1 MIGGDSVTFK
11 DPAVLRRR
19 VCREAS
25 DEERGNPPGHHQNY
39 ALHVLHLASDR
50 RGMLPQGLMR
60 FVFVMDPVSTV
71 IVDEDTS
78 FALMLEAQSRGHHVD
93 HCLPSD
99 VGLRG
104 RRVVARVRRATML
117 RDPDAPI
124 TLAQFEDIDL
134 AEVDAVFIRKDPP
147 FTDAYLWLT
156 LVLDHLEGET
166 LVVNSPRGLREAN
179 EKLYAHHFP
188 AVVPPTIMTSHKDEI
203 LRFIEEVGGKAVLK
217 PIDGHGGEGVF
228 LLSKGDSNV
237 NALIEVVTHI
247 GRRNAIVQALIPEI
261 YDEGDKRILLIDGE
275 LLGVVGRVPSDGD
288 IRSNVHVG
296 GSATP
301 AKLSDA
307 DRKIIDTIAPRLI
320 SDGLFFVGLDVIGG
334 KLIEVNV
341 TSPTLI
347 QQMSR
352 LTGENLSAP
361 VIDRLEAKARA
372 YGS

>member
-1 MIGGDSVTFK
+1 
-11 DPAVLRRR
+11 
-19 VCREAS
+19 
-25 DEERGNPPGHHQNY
+25 
-39 ALHVLHLASDR
+39 
-50 RGMLPQGLMR
+50 MR

-71 IVDEDTS
+71 LVDEDTS
-78 FALMLEAQSRGHHVD
+78 FALMLEAQSRGHRVD

-104 RRVVARVRRATML
+104 RTVIARVRQATMQ

-124 TLAQFEDIDL
+124 TLAHAEDIDL
-134 AEVDAVFIRKDPP
+134 ADVDAVFIRKDPP

-156 LVLDHLEGET
+156 LVLDHLEGKT

-188 AVVPPTIMTSHKDEI
+188 EICPATIMTSHKDEI
-203 LRFIEEVGGKAVLK
+203 LRFVSDVGGKAVLK

-228 LLSKGDSNV
+228 LLAEGDSNV
-237 NALIEVVTHI
+237 NALIEAVTRL
-247 GRRNAIVQALIPEI
+247 GSRNAIVQALIPEI
-261 YDEGDKRILLIDGE
+261 YDEGDKRILLVDGE
-275 LLGVVGRVPSDGD
+275 LLGVVGRVPSKGD

-296 GSATP
+296 GSAAP
-301 AKLSDA
+301 ASLSAA
-307 DRKIIDTIAPRLI
+307 DEAIIETIAPRLVA
-320 SDGLFFVGLDVIGG
+320 DGLFFVGLDVIGG

-352 LTGENLSAP
+352 MTGENLSTI
-361 VIDRLEAKARA
+361 VIDRLEDKTKA
-372 YGS
+372 YGG